1 MKRVST
7 SEGTA
12 SLIEQIELGI
22 VRRLRAA
29 GYDASYPPN
38 PTSVKIRHRSHELGM
53 LLDDV
58 ERRSGVARADLFWL
72 HYNVT
77 HTLKKDSVV
86 ALAEVLDVPLS
97 FFEAVIASN

>member
-1 MKRVST
+1 MKRIST
-7 SEGTA
+7 SQDTA
-12 SLIEQIELGI
+12 SFIERVDQDI
-22 VRRLRAA
+22 VYRLRAA

-97 FFEAVIASN
+97 FFESVIASD